1 MAITHIKKW
10 GNSFGV
16 RIPQGLLAQLNLQAD
31 GEVEIILEN
40 GRLILLP
47 VVKRASYS
55 LDELLSQITTD
66 NLHGEADFGKP
77 VGNEVW

>member
-10 GNSFGV
+10 GNSFGI
-16 RIPQGLLAQLNLQAD
+16 RIPQSILAQLNLQAD

-47 VVKRASYS
+47 VKSSTYS
-55 LDELLSQITTD
+55 LDELLSQITPD
-66 NLHGEADFGKP
+66 NLHRESDFGKP
-77 VGNEVW
+77 VGNEAW